1 MTQPVDGSRGEQ
13 PVAGEGLVPLGEVE
27 VAGDEGGGALV
38 ALGDEV
44 VQILVGGGPQGF
56 EAEVVDDEHRH
67 AGQLL
72 ELSLKVAD
80 CAGGVQAGEQL
91 RAGGEED
98 VVPLTHGAVSERL
111 RQMAF
116 PGAARADDQH
126 RGALVDVA
134 PGREV
139 MDQGAVGRGQA
150 VELEAF
156 ERLGGAEGRTA
167 QPGAEL
173 LLLAPGDLV
182 LDQQGEEVR
191 VGELGT

>member
-1 MTQPVDGSRGEQ
+1 M
-13 PVAGEGLVPLGEVE
+13 GLERW
-27 VAGDEGGGALV
+27 GGGALV

-44 VQILVGGGPQGF
+44 VQILVGGGAKGF

-72 ELSLKVAD
+72 QLSLVGAD
-80 CAGGVQAGEQL
+80 RARCVQAGEQL
-91 RAGGEED
+91 RAGGEDD
-98 VVPLTHGAVSERL
+98 VVPLTHGAVPERL
-111 RQMAF
+111 RKMAF
-116 PGAARADDQH
+116 PGAAGANDQH

-134 PGREV
+134 PGGEV

-167 QPGAEL
+167 
-173 LLLAPGDLV
+173 
-182 LDQQGEEVR
+182 
-191 VGELGT
+191 